1 MIRKSGHVLRPARM
15 RAVPAGVKIVAPPK
29 SAAMRKWI
37 DEPDVGCIPT
47 NRARAKGQVV
57 ISRKKPK
64 TSGS

>member
-1 MIRKSGHVLRPARM
+1 M